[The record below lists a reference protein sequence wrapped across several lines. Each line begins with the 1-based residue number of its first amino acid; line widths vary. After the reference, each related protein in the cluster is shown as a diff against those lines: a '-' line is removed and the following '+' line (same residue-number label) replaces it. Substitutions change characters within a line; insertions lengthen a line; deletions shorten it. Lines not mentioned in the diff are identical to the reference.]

1 MITSELF
8 AKRVRYLVVGFVVI
22 FFIFGI
28 RLVDVQA
35 VQAGGYAK
43 RAANEM
49 INKSIWLAPRG
60 TITDVNGIVLARSEA
75 AKNII
80 VDQTMIADPA
90 RTASVT
96 AATLGL
102 PVVELQTL

>member
-1 MITSELF
+1 MISSELF
-8 AKRVRYLVVGFVVI
+8 SKRVRYLIVGFVII

-35 VQAGGYAK
+35 VQAEGYAK

-49 INKSIWLAPRG
+49 IERSAWLAPRG
-60 TITDVNGIVLARSEA
+60 TITDADGIVLARSEA

-80 VDQTMIADPA
+80 VDQTMITDPA
-90 RTASVT
+90 KTAQIT
-96 AATLGL
+96 AKGS
-102 PVVELQTL
+102 